1 MCHFVEQEIKDKKER
16 PLSGMCWSPF
26 PCAIVISVPF
36 PSPRNSTPRQL
47 TPTSPLEAKPPT
59 LATSPTPRQPPKMSL
74 PPIATLPTLPHDALT
89 AALDLL
95 FEPTRHLHDLV
106 LPALSSPFPSYPAL
120 IATIR
125 DRLHALVREANHD
138 PARKHALHGI
148 LGSHPRLGEPREG
161 VLSEASKME
170 QRNLKTGGDEAE
182 AEGRELARLN
192 KEYEEV
198 FPGLRYVVF
207 VDGRGRGEVMADM
220 RGRMEAGR
228 GRLAGQGGEGKEGT
242 MEGEEERGVD
252 VSLFLCGSVSDLGR
266 GANQVVY
273 RPCAILRWIGRE
285 RYWPRILLEG
295 AWTGNIQEYHDGCGS
310 TCSLAVTACV

>member
-1 MCHFVEQEIKDKKER
+1 
-16 PLSGMCWSPF
+16 
-26 PCAIVISVPF
+26 
-36 PSPRNSTPRQL
+36 
-47 TPTSPLEAKPPT
+47 
-59 LATSPTPRQPPKMSL
+59 MSL
-74 PPIATLPTLPHDALT
+74 PPITALPTLPHDALT

-106 LPALSSPFPSYPAL
+106 LPLLSSPFPSYPAL

-125 DRLHALVREANHD
+125 DRLHVLVREANHD
-138 PARKHALHGI
+138 DPEKKHALHGI

-161 VLSEASKME
+161 VLSEQSKLE
-170 QRNLKTGGDEAE
+170 QRNLKAGGDEAE

-192 KEYEEV
+192 REYEEA

-207 VDGRGRGEVMADM
+207 VNGRGRGEVMADM
-220 RGRMEAGR
+220 RGRIEKGR
-228 GRLAGQGGEGKEGT
+228 GRLAGEGEGKEGT

-266 GANQVVY
+266 GANVMGY

-285 RYWPRILLEG
+285 RYWPRMLLEEIYKIQRQLRLDVIT
-295 AWTGNIQEYHDGCGS
+295 AWTAS
-310 TCSLAVTACV
+310 V